1 MKRKV
6 AKIIRI
12 LGIGLNELVI
22 DFELSIGIFNS
33 IEWSK
38 SENKIWLHMFHD
50 EEDIQISVD
59 FDDLDKDDKYE
70 VYTLLASITY
80 N

>member
-1 MKRKV
+1 MKKKV
-6 AKIIRI
+6 IKIIQI
-12 LGIGLNELVI
+12 LGIGLTELII
-22 DFELSIGIFNS
+22 DIDLSIGTFNS

-38 SENKIWLHMFHD
+38 SENKVWLHIFHED
-50 EEDIQISVD
+50 EDIQISVD

>member
-1 MKRKV
+1 MKKKV
-6 AKIIRI
+6 VKIIQI
-12 LGIGLNELVI
+12 LGIGLTELII
-22 DFELSIGIFNS
+22 DIDLSIGTFNS

>member
-1 MKRKV
+1 MKKKV
-6 AKIIRI
+6 IKIIQI
-12 LGIGLNELVI
+12 LGIGLTELII
-22 DFELSIGIFNS
+22 DIDLSIGTFNS

>member
-22 DFELSIGIFNS
+22 DIETSIAIFNS

-38 SENKIWLHMFHD
+38 SENKIWLHIFHD
-50 EEDIQISVD
+50 EEDIEITFD
-59 FDDLDKDDKYE
+59 FDDLDDFDKY
-70 VYTLLASITY
+70 VIYSLLSSIAY

>member
-1 MKRKV
+1 MKKKV
-6 AKIIRI
+6 IKIIQI
-12 LGIGLNELVI
+12 LGIGLTELII
-22 DFELSIGIFNS
+22 DIDLSIGTFNS

-38 SENKIWLHMFHD
+38 SENKVWLHMFHD
-50 EEDIQISVD
+50 EGDIQISVD

-70 VYTLLASITY
+70 IYTLLASITY

>member
-1 MKRKV
+1 MKRKI
-6 AKIIRI
+6 AKIIKI

-22 DFELSIGIFNS
+22 DFELSIGLFNS

-38 SENKIWLHMFHD
+38 SENKIWLHIFHD
-50 EEDIQISVD
+50 EENIDIIFD
-59 FDDLDKDDKYE
+59 FDDLDDFDKYII
-70 VYTLLASITY
+70 YTLLSSIAY

>member
-6 AKIIRI
+6 AKVIRI

-22 DFELSIGIFNS
+22 DIETSIAIFNS

-38 SENKIWLHMFHD
+38 SENKIWLHIFHD
-50 EEDIQISVD
+50 EEDIEITFD
-59 FDDLDKDDKYE
+59 FDDLDDFDKYII
-70 VYTLLASITY
+70 YNLLSSIAY

>member
-22 DFELSIGIFNS
+22 DIETSIAIFNS

-38 SENKIWLHMFHD
+38 SENKIWLHIFHD
-50 EEDIQISVD
+50 EEDIQITFD
-59 FDDLDKDDKYE
+59 FDDLDDFDKY
-70 VYTLLASITY
+70 VIYSLLSSIAY